1 MRHGSTSPRRSTT
14 MSSRIGLR
22 VILVFI
28 ALFFDRVGFAA
39 SMVVFDFDQIH
50 SQSKKGITGSD
61 IEAYMEGL
69 FGSDI
74 SVSRNTTAVNN
85 NGAISNSSQRLS
97 ETLTGSDSYL
107 KVGKGKGTSGITIDF
122 GDNPIDS
129 FSVDFRLF
137 KRAKNFSILADGVV
151 INQQVLTKSQRKTGL
166 AGHQNAYF
174 FDAPVHTLQ
183 FVGVNK
189 KSFAIDN
196 LAINIPLDEGDA
208 ILSASGFVL
217 TTDVPF
223 GIENPFVGSFVNP
236 FTDTIVL
243 NQVTAVPEASSLLM
257 LAVGLCGAW
266 FSRRLNSL

>member
-1 MRHGSTSPRRSTT
+1 MMSTT
-14 MSSRIGLR
+14 FTWRGLFVLILLLADSR
-22 VILVFI
+22 
-28 ALFFDRVGFAA
+28 AFAA
-39 SMVVFDFDQIH
+39 SMVLFDFDQIH
-50 SQSKKGITGSD
+50 SQSTKGVTGSD

-85 NGAISNSSQRLS
+85 NGTISNSSQRLS
-97 ETLTGSDSYL
+97 ETLAGSNSYL

-129 FSVDFRLF
+129 FSVDFQLF

-151 INQQVLTKSQRKTGL
+151 INQQVLSKSQRKTGL
-166 AGHQNAYF
+166 TGHQNAYF

-196 LAINIPLDEGDA
+196 LVINIPLDEGGA
-208 ILSASGFVL
+208 ILSASGVVL

-223 GIENPFVGSFVNP
+223 GVENSLVNP
-236 FTDTIVL
+236 FTDTIIL

-257 LAVGLCGAW
+257 LAVGLSGAW
-266 FSRRLNSL
+266 FSRRLSSL